1 MRDLKVTGIDGTDLQ
16 LVDQD
21 GGRYRLLV
29 DDRVRK
35 TVADTASA
43 DVTTNAAPGS
53 CDPQTGDSTA
63 TPPAEQT
70 SAPVLAAVP
79 PPSPGVSP
87 SPDVPALPPGEL
99 VTPRTVQELLR
110 AGHSIEQV
118 AVAATWELSK
128 VERYAV
134 PIEAERNHIAGLAR
148 DLPVAASSGDAAATV
163 GQRVVGRLHDRGVT
177 AETVAWDAYRTAGSG
192 WIVVCR
198 FSAGGRGREASWQ
211 FRTATRTLT
220 AIDDEAR
227 WLGEDERTSGGP
239 IPTSSTPARPVKPV
253 KVFDV
258 EAEGGVTEPVDLV
271 SAMQA
276 RSRDR
281 RSCGARS
288 ARTARVQ
295 SSSGPVGAGGTEV
308 DATSAV
314 PDAAS
319 PGQLVL
325 PAQQPGHTRH
335 EEDRDRPTV
344 EELGHDPVTGTVDL
358 FTETTLSPDDANE
371 SDAGTAVQE
380 DAENR
385 TDEHSAAPDKA
396 ASDVDTPDAEAEVQ
410 GPEIDDVDDTEAQD
424 AASSM
429 PTGDA
434 TVSDEAPGDQGP
446 DQAPSVE
453 QTQTSPVPPRRQSN
467 SRSGRPAVPSW
478 DDIMF
483 GGRRGRDCLPA
494 GRAGHATPAPL
505 SPS

>member
-21 GGRYRLLV
+21 GGHYRLLV

-35 TVADTASA
+35 TVADTAST
-43 DVTTNAAPGS
+43 DVTTNAATGA

-63 TPPAEQT
+63 TPSAEQT

-79 PPSPGVSP
+79 PPSPGVPP
-87 SPDVPALPPGEL
+87 SPDMPALPPGEL

-110 AGHSIEQV
+110 AGHSVEQV
-118 AVAATWELSK
+118 AAAASWELSK

-177 AETVAWDAYRTAGSG
+177 AESVAWDAYRTAGSG

-281 RSCGARS
+281 RSRGARS
-288 ARTARVQ
+288 TRAARGP

-335 EEDRDRPTV
+335 EEDRADRPTV

-358 FTETTLSPDDANE
+358 FTETKLSPDDADV
-371 SDAGTAVQE
+371 SGAGPVVQQ
-380 DAENR
+380 DSKDP
-385 TDEHSAAPDKA
+385 TDELPAAHDKV
-396 ASDVDTPDAEAEVQ
+396 ASDGDTPDDEAEVQ
-410 GPEIDDVDDTEAQD
+410 GPEIDVEDTEVQG

-434 TVSDEAPGDQGP
+434 AVTDEAPGDQGP
-446 DQAPSVE
+446 DQAPAVE
-453 QTQTSPVPPRRQSN
+453 QTQTSPVPPRRQSS

-483 GGRRGRDCLPA
+483 GGRRGRD
-494 GRAGHATPAPL
+494 
-505 SPS
+505 